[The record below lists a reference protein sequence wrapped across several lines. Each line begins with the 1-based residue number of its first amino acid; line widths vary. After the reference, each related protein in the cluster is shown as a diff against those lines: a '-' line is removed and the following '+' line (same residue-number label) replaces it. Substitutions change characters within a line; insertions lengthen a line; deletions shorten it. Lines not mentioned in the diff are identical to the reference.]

1 MTDRIISIGLKLYSL
16 LVFMFIFVPIILFVV
31 FSFGVD
37 RYPSLVWRG
46 ATLEWYHQV
55 FDDPS
60 IRSSFI
66 NSVKVALSV
75 SLLSTFIGSTFAYFV
90 NRWNFKGKSIL
101 LAIAVIPPCIP
112 LIVLGLSLSIFL
124 NRIGLG
130 SSLLSIVISQTV
142 ICSAFSM
149 AIVRLRL
156 TQMDQTLEQVS
167 WNLGYGEWETI
178 ARVLIPQIAP
188 ALVTS
193 IFLTMAI
200 SFDEFVVAWFV
211 SGLDVTLPVK
221 IYAMLG
227 GDVSPKINA
236 IGSMAFGV
244 SITLV
249 VIAQLVWELYARRV
263 SQVGPSAKNIL
274 VRNSEAI

>member
-1 MTDRIISIGLKLYSL
+1 MDRTISLVLKFYSL
-16 LVFMFIFVPIILFVV
+16 LAFMFIFVPIILFVV

-46 ATLEWYHQV
+46 GTLSWYRDV
-55 FDDPS
+55 FADPS
-60 IRSSFI
+60 IRSSFA
-66 NSVKVALSV
+66 NSVKVAISV

-90 NRWNFKGKSIL
+90 NRWNFKGQSIFVA
-101 LAIAVIPPCIP
+101 LAVVPPCIP

-130 SSLLSIVISQTV
+130 SSLIAVIISQTV
-142 ICSAFSM
+142 ICSAFSV

-156 TQMDQTLEQVS
+156 TQMDQTLEQAA
-167 WNLGYGEWETI
+167 WNLGYSEWPTI
-178 ARVLIPQIAP
+178 AHVVLPQLAP

-211 SGLDVTLPVK
+211 TGLDVTLPVK

-236 IGSMAFGV
+236 IGSMAFGISV
-244 SITLV
+244 TLV
-249 VIAQLVWELYARRV
+249 LIAQLVWELN
-263 SQVGPSAKNIL
+263 AKRALRQN
-274 VRNSEAI
+274 A

>member
-1 MTDRIISIGLKLYSL
+1 MTVDRIISFALKMYSL

-31 FSFGVD
+31 FSFGID

-46 ATLEWYHQV
+46 ATLSWYQDV
-55 FDDPS
+55 FADPS
-60 IRSSFI
+60 IRSSFV
-66 NSVKVALSV
+66 NSVKVAISV
-75 SLLSTFIGSTFAYFV
+75 SLLSTFIGSTFAYFA
-90 NRWNFKGKSIL
+90 NRWNFKGKSVF
-101 LAIAVIPPCIP
+101 LALAVIPPCIP

-124 NRIGLG
+124 NHIGLG
-130 SSLLSIVISQTV
+130 SSLIAVVISQTV

-156 TQMDQTLEQVS
+156 TQMDQTLEQAA
-167 WNLGYGEWETI
+167 WNLGYPEWPTI
-178 ARVLIPQIAP
+178 AHVVLPQVAP

-236 IGSMAFGV
+236 IGSMAFGISV
-244 SITLV
+244 TLV
-249 VIAQLVWELYARRV
+249 LIAQLVWELN
-263 SQVGPSAKNIL
+263 AK
-274 VRNSEAI
+274 RTQRQKAYTQKG